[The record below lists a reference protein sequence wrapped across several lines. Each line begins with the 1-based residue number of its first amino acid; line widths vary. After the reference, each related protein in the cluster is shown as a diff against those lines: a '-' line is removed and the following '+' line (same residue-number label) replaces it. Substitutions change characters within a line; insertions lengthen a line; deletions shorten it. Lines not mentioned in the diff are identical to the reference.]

1 MTKLSEAGEHE
12 TADMTTLKSLPP
24 NIQEFNEITAVI
36 FSQLYISHP
45 MPKTI
50 DPTEVA
56 STLGISA
63 SETMPSGRTFND
75 VFGHTV
81 NWLLTQKFI
90 FSHGSFPRERVI
102 LTDKA
107 LVAMNVVPPSL
118 NQSRGSELVDAS
130 KQAASETGKN
140 RIAELVGTVLGSIAK
155 TMMEG

>member
-1 MTKLSEAGEHE
+1 MV
-12 TADMTTLKSLPP
+12 TTPKSVPP
-24 NIQEFNEITAVI
+24 HIQEFNEITAVI

-45 MPKTI
+45 MPKTL
-50 DPTEVA
+50 DPAEVA
-56 STLGISA
+56 STLGIAA

-75 VFGHTV
+75 VFAHTLS
-81 NWLLTQKFI
+81 WLITQGFVH
-90 FSHGSFPRERVI
+90 SHGHPRDRCI

-107 LVAMNVVPPSL
+107 LTAMNVVPPSL

-130 KQAASETGKN
+130 RQATSETGKN